1 MHSPK
6 SSEQGLVLCKIAT
19 QFNFHLKFMIRHVL
33 YEQLWEASVVSP
45 DDMETQLPTDVA
57 GPETFLLEK
66 RQANKAARLIT
77 AKNCCYIFSC
87 RTGLR

>member
-1 MHSPK
+1 
-6 SSEQGLVLCKIAT
+6 
-19 QFNFHLKFMIRHVL
+19 MIRHVL

-57 GPETFLLEK
+57 GPEILLLEK
-66 RQANKAARLIT
+66 RQANKAARPIT
-77 AKNCCYIFSC
+77 AKPPYRCTNCCYIFSC